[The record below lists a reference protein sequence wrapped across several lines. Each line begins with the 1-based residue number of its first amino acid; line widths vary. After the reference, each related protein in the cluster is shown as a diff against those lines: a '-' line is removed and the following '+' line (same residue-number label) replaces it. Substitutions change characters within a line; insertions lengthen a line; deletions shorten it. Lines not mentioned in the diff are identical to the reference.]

1 MNDSYEMLTQKLP
14 PVYISLLSI
23 QVLAKDSQTIFS
35 VYHSSQVGLTFEM
48 LQLMWYGFGSKI
60 WMMWAAGLLASVSSI
75 TYPAIS
81 AYVSTHTDADKQGM
95 CLTLL
100 LSLFFA
106 TS

>member
-1 MNDSYEMLTQKLP
+1 MQL
-14 PVYISLLSI
+14 
-23 QVLAKDSQTIFS
+23 LAKHGQTIFS
-35 VYHSSQVGLTFEM
+35 VYRSSQVGLTFEM

-95 CLTLL
+95 CLALL
-100 LSLFFA
+100 PSLSFS